1 MRALATTEAL
11 LACAALAGADGL
23 ECYIGLLKS
32 QRTAVGGILR
42 PCPSGEEERRERCAS
57 VCCDAGS
64 SWLPDG
70 TYEADHPALK
80 REPLCSFMCI
90 ASAEFAGLEAAD
102 PSRGECKYQSCSEP
116 GCNFNA
122 AWRKRGTRWALVL
135 VVVAGLA
142 VAEGAR

>member
-1 MRALATTEAL
+1 MKAIDVGTTAAL
-11 LACAALAGADGL
+11 LACAAVAGAEGL
-23 ECYIGLLKS
+23 QCYIGLLKS

-42 PCPSGEEERRERCAS
+42 SCPSGQEDSCAS
-57 VCCDAGS
+57 VCCDARS

-70 TYEADHPALK
+70 TYDARHAALE
-80 REPLCSFMCI
+80 REPLCSYMCI

-122 AWRKRGTRWALVL
+122 AWRNRGMRSALAL

-142 VAEGAR
+142 VAEGAW